1 MNTTMFT
8 TNAST
13 GPANQVVSL
22 RFLPDSRRLA
32 ALMRGGDITMVSID
46 EDEMVRM
53 VSTVQCF

>member
-1 MNTTMFT
+1 MFM

-32 ALMRGGDITMVSID
+32 ALMRGGDITMISID